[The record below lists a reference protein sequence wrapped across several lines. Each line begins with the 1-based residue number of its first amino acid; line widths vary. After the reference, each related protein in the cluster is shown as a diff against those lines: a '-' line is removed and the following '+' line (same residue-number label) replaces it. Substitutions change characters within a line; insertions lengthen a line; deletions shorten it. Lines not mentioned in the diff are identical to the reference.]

1 MAKKFGKVLLT
12 TAAISAAAVA
22 AYCYFRKKDA
32 ELSACCSDDDYD
44 DFSDDPDEDLERN
57 YVSLDGESVKAE
69 EDKDDAKNA
78 SDDDF
83 TSLADKIAE
92 ATDDKE

>member
-44 DFSDDPDEDLERN
+44 DFSDDPDDDLERN
-57 YVSLDGESVKAE
+57 YVSLDGEGVKA
-69 EDKDDAKNA
+69 DDSEAK
-78 SDDDF
+78 DDDF

-92 ATDDKE
+92 VTDDKE